1 MPGPPQARVGDMH
14 AGPACTVTGPMPIIP
29 PCAVTVLVGKRPAAR
44 LGDMCV
50 GMMPSPAGPV
60 PTPPHPIAKGSA
72 TVMIMNQPA
81 ARIGDQCGM
90 GGTITMGE
98 TTVLTGG

>member
-1 MPGPPQARVGDMH
+1 MPGTPQARVGDMH
-14 AGPACTVTGPMPIIP
+14 SGPACTVTGPMPIVP
-29 PCAVTVLVGKRPAAR
+29 PCAVKVLVGNMPAAR

-72 TVMIMNQPA
+72 TVMIQNQPA

-90 GGTITMGE
+90 GGTITIGCA
-98 TTVLTGG
+98 TVLTGG